1 MSFFNRLSDKI
12 VGRPSSSRSSGD
24 TAILLA
30 PPNDPCS
37 SPLASYTSVPYG
49 LAWAPHPLSPEKNW
63 MLSTQTVATS
73 KNCKQAA
80 SLTVLQK
87 MWERREL
94 GKWDFRIKCGDWMWG
109 VHKVVLATN
118 SKYFEEIF
126 LAPQPEGTYISMIE
140 LERCGKDDAGHPD
153 RYNPKYIEEVIH
165 FFYNFEVTQRVKEMP
180 EYERLCFLAKVHR
193 TATQFRATNVV
204 KAMTEVIGD
213 CLPKFNNSSGGK
225 QQVSGPALTDFAV
238 VSRWIF
244 DQPQFPGLVWDLQ
257 LYLIEYLK
265 ENVTCLLQCKEMCA
279 MLRDCIFDGLNK
291 EDVALQT
298 ASE

>member
-30 PPNDPCS
+30 PPTDPCS
-37 SPLASYTSVPYG
+37 SPLASHTSVPYG
-49 LAWAPHPLSPEKNW
+49 LAWAPHPLSLEKNW

-73 KNCKQAA
+73 KNCKQVA

-126 LAPQPEGTYISMIE
+126 LAPQPEGTYVSMIE

-153 RYNPKYIEEVIH
+153 RYNPKYIEEVIY
-165 FFYNFEVTQRVKEMP
+165 FFYNFEVTQR
-180 EYERLCFLAKVHR
+180 
-193 TATQFRATNVV
+193 FRATNVV

-225 QQVSGPALTDFAV
+225 QQVSGPALIDFAV

-265 ENVTCLLQCKEMCA
+265 ENVTSLLQCKEMCA